1 MPDLHAE
8 LVTVEK
14 ETNKANNDMQETWK
28 RFVYPLIEDKKQ
40 DVEEEAYHRH
50 IENQLMLLGWEPWKR
65 EIIHKQSLRIGNR
78 NRMEPDILVARDD
91 EYQFVIEVKRP
102 GNTQAKEEITQLESY
117 MRQLRLDVGIYIGE
131 HIELFYDKPNTSHVV
146 SVFKL
151 AIDLEDKRGARFVE
165 LFSKEGFS
173 KESIVDFCEERIQ
186 EIQRQ
191 NSLNEIKES
200 LIADAQTQIAESL
213 KPYLMDKYGG
223 SFSEEEIKGMLAM
236 MRFTA
241 SADGCRPEPKVDVPK
256 TQPKP
261 KSNVIKCH
269 LTRNADAQGLYDSAD
284 QSLTVLKGSRINP
297 IHVRKISEAGKKKR
311 EWQFTE
317 YTEIRDGKRIVKVDV
332 RFDTPSGA
340 AQFCVGGSA
349 NGWNEWKDEEGRELN
364 VYRIKDGTHKSE
376 ARFDKNRVTDPHKF
390 QLDFWTRF
398 KTKLEATG
406 KIPTLQTP
414 LPHNWYDVRIGRSN
428 ILLNNVCNTQKNFVG
443 VKLYIRNQVVDK
455 YYPALEARRNEI
467 NHALGC
473 EPKWDAN
480 PTAKDK
486 TIALFLQT
494 DLTDPGKVDEALNW
508 LVEQT
513 VIFYRVF
520 SEEVKNIKV

>member
-1 MPDLHAE
+1 
-8 LVTVEK
+8 
-14 ETNKANNDMQETWK
+14 MQETWK

-40 DVEEEAYHRH
+40 DVEEETYHRH
-50 IENQLMLLGWEPWKR
+50 IENQLMLLGWEPWKG

-131 HIELFYDKPNTSHVV
+131 HIEMFYDKPNSNHVV
-146 SVFKL
+146 SVFKW
-151 AIDLEDKRGARFVE
+151 AVDLEEKRGARFVE
-165 LFSKEGFS
+165 LFSKDNFS
-173 KESIVDFCEERIQ
+173 KEAILDFCEERIQ

-213 KPYLMDKYGG
+213 KPYLMDKYGS
-223 SFSEEEIKGMLAM
+223 SFSEEEIRGMLAT

-241 SADGCRPEPKVDVPK
+241 SADGCRTAPQVVIPKPK
-256 TQPKP
+256 PKP
-261 KSNVIKCH
+261 KSNLVKCH
-269 LTRNADAQGLYDSAD
+269 LTRNADAQGLFNPAD

-297 IHVRKISEAGKKKR
+297 VHVRKISEAGRKKR
-311 EWQFTE
+311 DWQFAE
-317 YTEIRDGKRIVKVDV
+317 YTEVQDGKRIVKVDV

-364 VYRIKDGTHKSE
+364 VYRINEGTHKTGGS
-376 ARFDKNRVTDPHKF
+376 FDTNRVTDPHQF
-390 QLDFWTRF
+390 QLDFWTKF
-398 KTKLEATG
+398 KAKLEATG

-414 LPHNWYDVRIGRSN
+414 QPHNWYDVRIGRSN

-443 VKLYIRNQVVDK
+443 VKLYIRNQAVNM

-467 NHALGC
+467 NQALGC
-473 EPKWDAN
+473 EPEWDAN
-480 PTAKDK
+480 PSAKDK
-486 TIALFLQT
+486 TIALFHKT
-494 DLTDPGKVDEALNW
+494 DLSNPQKMEEALDW
-508 LVEQT
+508 LVQQT
-513 VIFYRVF
+513 IIFYNVF
-520 SEEVKNIKV
+520 SKEVKGISFPK